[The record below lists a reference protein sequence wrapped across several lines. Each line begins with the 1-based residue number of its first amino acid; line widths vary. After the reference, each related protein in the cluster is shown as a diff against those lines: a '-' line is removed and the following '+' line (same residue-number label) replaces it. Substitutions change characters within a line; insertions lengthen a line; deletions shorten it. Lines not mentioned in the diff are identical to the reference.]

1 MRVDLRLYA
10 LVDPERANGRDLA
23 VLARLVAQKQ
33 LDREQTI
40 CAIISETGLKT
51 EGDPPSRAA
60 VAFELD
66 SLRRLV
72 AERLA

>member
-1 MRVDLRLYA
+1 
-10 LVDPERANGRDLA
+10 LA
-23 VLARLVAQKQ
+23 VLTRLLARKA

-51 EGDPPSRAA
+51 EAEPPSRAA
-60 VAFELD
+60 VAFDFD

-72 AERLA
+72 TERLG